1 MAQTFLRVA
10 SEEDVASVFDRLRL
24 EDLRE
29 AEAATGLY
37 GPQLKDVFRRLTQG
51 TRAEHSQ
58 AESPVF
64 CGGIEGGPPELLFG
78 CDPVPYFPRVGQV
91 WLVGTD
97 TIKEHPR
104 EFHIRAVQTLA
115 ILTQQYD
122 LLTNFA
128 DARNDVHIGWIKR
141 LGFTF
146 LRRVE
151 RFGAESRP
159 FLEFAK
165 PCA

>member
-37 GPQLKDVFRRLTQG
+37 GPQLQDAFRQLPY
-51 TRAEHSQ
+51 S
-58 AESPVF
+58 ESPVY
-64 CGGIEGGPPELLFG
+64 CGGIEGGPPEVLFG
-78 CDPVPYFPRVGQV
+78 CDPVPYFPEVGQI

-97 TIKEHPR
+97 TIKEFPR
-104 EFHIRAVQTLA
+104 EFHTRSVRTLA
-115 ILTQQYD
+115 MFAQNHT

-128 DARNDVHIGWIKR
+128 DARNDLHIMWIKR

-146 LRRVE
+146 LRRIE
-151 RFGAESRP
+151 RYGAESRP